1 MTASLP
7 AIEGRY
13 VFDQPLAPST
23 WFRVGGPARVVF
35 KPKDINDLQNFLK
48 NKPADLPLFCIG
60 AGSNILVRDGGVNA
74 CVVRLGS
81 GFSQMEKENNTVI
94 LGAGCLDRTVALQC
108 QQWGLTGLEFLVGIP
123 GTIGGAVAMNAG
135 AYGGEVKDFMKWV
148 DVVDNQGT
156 LHRLVCG
163 DLGMA
168 YRKGNLPKGCIA
180 VRAAFTCDPKD
191 PAEIHHTL
199 NDFLKRR
206 EDTQPIRGR
215 TGGSTFK
222 NPPEQ
227 KAWELIDTAGCR
239 GLQIGDAQVSEKHC
253 NFLLNLGQ
261 ATAHHI
267 ETLGETVRQRVLEK
281 TGITLEWEIMRLGSM
296 VPADNSN

>member
-1 MTASLP
+1 MTPSLP
-7 AIEGRY
+7 LIQGRY
-13 VFDQPLAPST
+13 AFDLPLAPST

-35 KPKDINDLQNFLK
+35 KPKNTDDLQNFLK
-48 NKPADLPLFCIG
+48 NKPTDLPILCIG
-60 AGSNILVRDGGVNA
+60 AGSNVLVRDGGINA

-81 GFSQMEKENNTVI
+81 GFSQIEKENNTVI
-94 LGAGCLDRTVALQC
+94 VGAGCLDRTVALQC

-123 GTIGGAVAMNAG
+123 GAIGGAVAMNAG
-135 AYGGEVKDFMKWV
+135 AYGGEVKDFMAWV
-148 DVVDNQGT
+148 EVVDERGT
-156 LHRLVCG
+156 LHRLTPS
-163 DLGMA
+163 DLNMT
-168 YRKGNLPKGCIA
+168 YRTGNLPKGCIA
-180 VRAAFTCDPKD
+180 IRAAFVCEPND
-191 PAEIHHTL
+191 PAKIQDTL

-206 EDTQPIRGR
+206 EDTQPVRGR

-227 KAWELIDTAGCR
+227 KAWELIDIAGCR

-253 NFLLNLGQ
+253 NFLLNLGT

-281 TGITLEWEIMRLGSM
+281 TGVTLKWEIIRLGLTVS
-296 VPADNSN
+296 ADN